1 MVAKQL
7 RVLRPILVT
16 LFCFVYVA
24 CNSSGSQNQRTGDQS
39 TAMVNSPSSP
49 LDGKG
54 AARVIPNDPVAVNT
68 YGTWEVTYSVGE
80 GGIAVGGGIA
90 VHISPYWGWTQ
101 PQNRNPDYPG
111 YTTVSTS
118 NQKATLD
125 SVIGSPH
132 YIVVRVKDSPLT
144 FNDTITITY
153 GDTGGG
159 KHPSGS
165 ARCDRYAEEGEEF
178 FIKVDGDG
186 DGHFYPIADQP
197 QITILHAY
205 ADALVI
211 TAPSIVEQDTPF
223 SVTVAAVDFADNWAR
238 NYRGTVDLSSSSPEV
253 IIPPRHQ
260 FQHTDNGTIRVD
272 ALIRKPGT
280 YYIRAEDRGSG
291 FKEQSNPILCVDKP
305 LAKRLY
311 WGDIHG
317 HSGLCD
323 GTGTP
328 DNYYQ
333 YARDVAGLDISALT
347 THDAHGFLPLDE
359 DEETWHLIG
368 ERTDFYYQP
377 GDFVTFLGYEW
388 TNWTYGHQH
397 VIFLNSE
404 EGTVCS
410 FRDPQSS
417 DPKGLWECLKGKK
430 AFTIPHH
437 VGGGPVPT
445 DWDFYDPSFQPLTEI
460 CSIHGN
466 CEYYG
471 ALKGVYNPQE
481 SHFVQD
487 ALARGYKLGIIAS
500 GDSHNAHPGR
510 RDPGALTAGLMGV
523 YAAELTRDS
532 IWKAFKERS
541 VYATSGPRIILDFS
555 VNTSTMGQIV
565 PVDNEHAVRNITG
578 SVIGTDMIREV
589 TIIKNGSDLF
599 VEKGDSREKTISYS
613 DPTPAKAGD
622 YYYLRAVQEDDE
634 IAWSSPIW
642 LELPKAKKSGDRSQN
657 SE

>member
-1 MVAKQL
+1 MVRKQL

-16 LFCFVYVA
+16 LFCFFYVA
-24 CNSSGSQNQRTGDQS
+24 CSSSGSQNQATEDQP

-68 YGTWEVTYSVGE
+68 YGTWEVVYSVGK
-80 GGIAVGGGIA
+80 GGIAAGGGIA

-101 PQNRNPDYPG
+101 PQNKNPDYPG

-118 NQKATLD
+118 NQKAALD
-125 SVIGSPH
+125 IVIGSPH
-132 YIVVRVKDSPLT
+132 YIVVRTKDTPLT
-144 FNDTITITY
+144 LNDTITITY

-159 KHPSGS
+159 KHPAGR

-197 QITILHAY
+197 RITILNGH

-211 TAPSIVEQDTPF
+211 TAPSIVEQDTTF
-223 SVTVAAVDFADNWAR
+223 TVTVAAVDPADNWAR
-238 NYRGTVDLSSSSPEV
+238 NYRGTVDLSSSSPEA
-253 IIPPRHQ
+253 IIPPKHQ
-260 FQHTDNGTIRVD
+260 FQNADRGTTRVD
-272 ALIRKPGT
+272 ALIRKAGIYFIT
-280 YYIRAEDRGSG
+280 AEDKKNG
-291 FKEQSNPILCVDKP
+291 FKERSNPILCVDKP
-305 LAKRLY
+305 LSRHLY

-359 DEETWHLIG
+359 DEETWTLIR
-368 ERTDFYYQP
+368 ERTDFYYRP

-404 EGTVCS
+404 EGRVCS
-410 FRDPQSS
+410 FRDPKSS

-445 DWDFYDPSFQPLTEI
+445 DWNFYDPSFQPLTEI

-471 ALKGVYNPQE
+471 ALKGIYSPQE
-481 SHFVQD
+481 GHFVQD

-523 YAAELTRDS
+523 YAEELTRES
-532 IWKAFKERS
+532 ICKALQERS
-541 VYATSGPRIILDFS
+541 FYATTGPRILIDFS
-555 VNTSTMGQIV
+555 VNSNTMGQSVRI
-565 PVDNEHAVRNITG
+565 DNEHSARSITG

-589 TIIKNGSDLF
+589 TVIKNGSDLF
-599 VEKGDSREKTISYS
+599 VEKGSGREKTINYS
-613 DPTPAKAGD
+613 DTTPVKAGD
-622 YYYLRAVQEDDE
+622 YYYLRVVQEDDE

-642 LELPKAKKSGDRSQN
+642 FEVDKTKKS
-657 SE
+657 E